1 MEKSILGML
10 AAAIACMTLGGSA
23 LGQGVQP
30 AGSAGE
36 AAGATGSAAKDA
48 VAATAGINPVALGNV
63 VPNPGSFQ
71 MQPVARNV
79 DVTDAMMQG
88 SDRSD
93 DWILHG
99 RTYDNQRYS
108 PFDQI
113 NKLNVR
119 QLRPAAIIQT
129 GITKTEEMTAIEVD
143 GVLYLESADNHVQAW
158 DAVTGKELWSYA
170 PTLGFSNLCCGQQAR
185 GVAVAYGKV
194 FAAQLDG
201 HVVAL
206 DARTGNVVWK
216 TEHAD
221 ALPQPAHFYSFTM
234 APLVFDG
241 LVLVG
246 NAGAEWP
253 TRGFIEALDAK
264 TGKLVWRFS
273 TTAAPNEPGG
283 RSWSGDSWK
292 FGGGSV
298 WNTPAIDPRRGL
310 VILSTGN
317 PNPDYQG
324 TTRPG
329 DNAYTNS
336 IIALNAKTG
345 KLSWWYQE
353 VPHDMWDYDASAPT
367 MLFDAK
373 DGDGKLVPAAGQA
386 GKVGNVFIVNRE
398 TGKLLRKSQPFV
410 TQSDNIF
417 TAPTAQGVTIL
428 PGVNGGSLWQP
439 PAFSPRTNN
448 FYVLGSNIPMIFTT
462 IDFKDSKP
470 GGPWV
475 GRHTGGVMK
484 RAGDLPQSGTL
495 SAIDVNTG
503 KITWQY
509 KSEQPIYG
517 GVLATASDLV
527 FAGEQNGDF
536 SAFDARDGRKLWSHR
551 FGMAVCSPAI
561 TYRVKGV
568 QYIAV
573 GTNGCRGGHLPDG
586 RPAFDDSVA
595 ILSLSK

>member
-1 MEKSILGML
+1 MKNNKKAFSCAGLLVAACLTVAGSQAQVP
-10 AAAIACMTLGGSA
+10 AAAKID
-23 LGQGVQP
+23 
-30 AGSAGE
+30 AGE
-36 AAGATGSAAKDA
+36 KGRIDA
-48 VAATAGINPVALGNV
+48 NANH
-63 VPNPGSFQ
+63 
-71 MQPVARNV
+71 
-79 DVTDAMMQG
+79 
-88 SDRSD
+88 D
-93 DWILHG
+93 DWLLHG
-99 RTYDNQRYS
+99 RTYDNQRFS
-108 PFDQI
+108 PLTQI
-113 NKLNVR
+113 NRKTLDRLSVKAV
-119 QLRPAAIIQT
+119 LHT
-129 GITKTEEMTAIEVD
+129 GVENSFEATPIEVD
-143 GVLYLESADNHVQAW
+143 GVLYIVTATNHVQAY
-158 DAVTGKELWSYA
+158 DAVTGEKLWAWQPASLDYTEA
-170 PTLGFSNLCCGQQAR
+170 CCGPQAR

-194 FAAQLDG
+194 YTALFDG
-201 HVVAL
+201 HLVAL
-206 DARTGNVVWK
+206 DARTGKLVWQTDPAK
-216 TEHAD
+216 THPEPKQYYTYTLA
-221 ALPQPAHFYSFTM
+221 PQVY
-234 APLVFDG
+234 DG
-241 LVLVG
+241 MVIVG
-246 NAGAEWP
+246 TAGAEYE
-253 TRGFIEALDAK
+253 TRGMVEAYNAQ
-264 TGKLVWRFS
+264 TGEKMWEFR
-273 TTAAPNEPGG
+273 TTAAPGEPGG
-283 RSWSGDSWK
+283 DTWGGDAWK

-417 TAPTAQGVTIL
+417 TAPTARGVTIL

-448 FYVLGSNIPMIFTT
+448 FYVLGSNIPMTFTT